1 MFSYL
6 KDTWQFFGK
15 TFERQGAFWPR
26 LLYPSHLKL
35 GTTHIW
41 NLKKDFIISQ
51 VVIMTIMFYI
61 RLDYMILYNVLYIIG
76 GAKYYCVYYILLIA
90 YPIFIVAKGWQQKL
104 EVIIW
109 DQEG

>member
-35 GTTHIW
+35 GTTHIKKK
-41 NLKKDFIISQ
+41 KKDFISQ

-61 RLDYMILYNVLYIIG
+61 RLDYMILYKVL
-76 GAKYYCVYYILLIA
+76 
-90 YPIFIVAKGWQQKL
+90 
-104 EVIIW
+104 
-109 DQEG
+109 